1 MAKRKK
7 GSKPKPAAKKKSS
20 GISRR
25 AVLKALVTGGLV
37 APPWLA
43 QVTGLTLKDAVHFL
57 MRMGTLDWTVHPIR
71 RGERTMFFSD
81 GTYLLLARAGA
92 EQPALYIHAG
102 DWQLL
107 GIYGQVALPEG
118 FPNVT
123 IEQGVRQVA
132 VVPSSS
138 KPPQVGS
145 TVWEPNLRIVQVTP
159 PTPPSPPTGLKIIV

>member
-7 GSKPKPAAKKKSS
+7 PAKKSS
-20 GISRR
+20 VKKIDRR
-25 AVLKALVTGGLV
+25 TVLKGLVAAGLV

-57 MRMGTLDWTVHPIR
+57 MSLGMRDWTVHPIR
-71 RGERTMFFSD
+71 RGERTMFFSA

-92 EQPALYIHAG
+92 EQPAVYIQAG
-102 DWQLL
+102 NSQFL

-118 FPNVT
+118 FPSITMEPGVT
-123 IEQGVRQVA
+123 QVA

-138 KPPQVGS
+138 KPPKVGS
-145 TVWEPNLRIVQVTP
+145 TVWEPNLRVIPATP
-159 PTPPSPPTGLKIIV
+159 PAPPTGPKIIV